1 MHEMTEMIALWK
13 NFAGTPEVW
22 VTRKSLTPEVFLSL
36 FFFCARGPFH
46 ELPERS
52 SKDQK
57 LFHTCICM
65 MIDQNDRYM
74 LEKSKRQLRKSF
86 HLLHGSLS
94 KAHKLENA
102 LKADKSSGSP

>member
-1 MHEMTEMIALWK
+1 MHEMTEMMAAEEICGNTGSLGDTEVTD
-13 NFAGTPEVW
+13 AGSFPF
-22 VTRKSLTPEVFLSL
+22 S